1 MTDCSNRNDLH
12 LARVRGWD
20 SESVGGVELQ
30 SAGALRIIS
39 RGDFAGEQA
48 A

>member
-12 LARVRGWD
+12 LARIRSRDW
-20 SESVGGVELQ
+20 ESVGGVELQ
-30 SAGALRIIS
+30 SAGALQIIS
-39 RGDFAGEQA
+39 TGECAGEPA